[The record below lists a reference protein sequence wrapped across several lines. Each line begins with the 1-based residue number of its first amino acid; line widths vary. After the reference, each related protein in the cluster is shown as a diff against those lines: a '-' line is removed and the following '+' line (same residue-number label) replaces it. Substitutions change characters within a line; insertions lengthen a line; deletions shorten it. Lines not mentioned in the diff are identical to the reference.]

1 MDKNEL
7 IEKVNRVLADEFE
20 VEVSEI
26 SEDKNIKET
35 LNLDSL
41 SLVDLVALIEEEF
54 SVKIQG
60 SEMSSIQ
67 TCGNLYDYLAN
78 KA

>member
-7 IEKVNRVLADEFE
+7 IEKVNTVLADEFE
-20 VEVSEI
+20 VELSDI
-26 SEDKNIKET
+26 AEDKNIKTT

-54 SVKIQG
+54 SVKIKG
-60 SEMSSIQ
+60 TEMTSIQ
-67 TCGNLYDYLAN
+67 TFGDLYNYLAER
-78 KA
+78 A

>member
-7 IEKVNRVLADEFE
+7 IEKVNRVLSDEFE

-26 SEDKNIKET
+26 SADKNIKET

-67 TCGNLYDYLAN
+67 TFGNLYDYLE
-78 KA
+78 KKI

>member
-67 TCGNLYDYLAN
+67 TFGNLYDYLAN

>member
-7 IEKVNRVLADEFE
+7 IEKVNTVLADEFE
-20 VEVSEI
+20 VEVSDI
-26 SEDKNIKET
+26 AADKSIKET

-67 TCGNLYDYLAN
+67 TFGDLYDYLAK

>member
-7 IEKVNRVLADEFE
+7 IEKVNTVLADEFE
-20 VEVSEI
+20 VEI
-26 SEDKNIKET
+26 SDIAADKNIKTT

-54 SVKIQG
+54 SVKIKG
-60 SEMSSIQ
+60 TEMTSIQ
-67 TCGNLYDYLAN
+67 TFGDLYNYLAER
-78 KA
+78 A

>member
-7 IEKVNRVLADEFE
+7 IEKVNRVLSDEFE
-20 VEVSEI
+20 VEISEI
-26 SEDKNIKET
+26 AADKNIKET

-67 TCGNLYDYLAN
+67 TFGNLYDYLAN

>member
-7 IEKVNRVLADEFE
+7 IEKVNKVLADEFE
-20 VEVSEI
+20 VEVSQI
-26 SEDKNIKET
+26 SADANIKET

-67 TCGNLYDYLAN
+67 TFGNLYDYLAE

>member
-7 IEKVNRVLADEFE
+7 IEKVNRVVADEFE

-67 TCGNLYDYLAN
+67 TFGNLYDYLAN

>member
-7 IEKVNRVLADEFE
+7 IEKVNRVLSDEFE
-20 VEVSEI
+20 VEISEI
-26 SEDKNIKET
+26 SADKNIKET

-54 SVKIQG
+54 SVKIPG

-67 TCGNLYDYLAN
+67 TFGNLYDYLAN